1 VQFIKRFFITNS
13 VMTYHPREIMTTA
26 LFLANK
32 TENLHYS
39 LKEFSEKLSEIPGLD
54 KITADEIVAPEF
66 ILTQG
71 LRFCFD
77 VRHPHRALK
86 GLYLELQSLLRA
98 AAAGEPSPPD
108 AWRGAEGGAEGA
120 AAAAAAARILREHG
134 TPAQLS
140 ARVEAAQRGA
150 RELLQRPAMLS
161 DAYFLFTPAQVALA
175 ALRAADAA
183 LVEAL
188 LGVKFALRPPP
199 VGGEPAAG
207 DGDAKQRRRPPPPGL
222 ARVLDEVDRCARVL
236 RAAEFDDAQLKRD
249 AVRVD
254 RKLHFC
260 RNPEKLDL
268 VGLNRARKR
277 DAGEDGKAEDKLA
290 KKRRLEK
297 ERREREG
304 DDLFGPSLAAKSE
317 G

>member
-1 VQFIKRFFITNS
+1 
-13 VMTYHPREIMTTA
+13 MTTA

-39 LKEFSEKLSEIPGLD
+39 LKTFSEKLSEIPGLE

-86 GLYLELQSLLRA
+86 GLYLELQQLVRLA
-98 AAAGEPSPPD
+98 AGEQPLPDAPAAAGVRERLLREYGS
-108 AWRGAEGGAEGA
+108 
-120 AAAAAAARILREHG
+120 AARL
-134 TPAQLS
+134 A
-140 ARVEAAQRGA
+140 ARVEAAQLGA
-150 RELLQRPAMLS
+150 RDLLQRPAMLS

-175 ALRAADAA
+175 ALAVADGA
-183 LVEAL
+183 LVESL
-188 LGVKFALRPPP
+188 LGAKFALLP
-199 VGGEPAAG
+199 PAAAEA
-207 DGDAKQRRRPPPPGL
+207 DGAEGRRPPPGL
-222 ARVLDEVDRCARVL
+222 ERVLAEIGRCAEAL
-236 RAAEFDDAQLKRD
+236 QAIEFDDAQLKRD
-249 AVRVD
+249 AVKVD

-268 VGLNRARKR
+268 VGGNRARKR
-277 DAGEDGKAEDKLA
+277 DAAEGGKAEDKLA

-297 ERREREG
+297 ERRERE
-304 DDLFGPSLAAKSE
+304 DDPFGPSLSVRQS
-317 G
+317 